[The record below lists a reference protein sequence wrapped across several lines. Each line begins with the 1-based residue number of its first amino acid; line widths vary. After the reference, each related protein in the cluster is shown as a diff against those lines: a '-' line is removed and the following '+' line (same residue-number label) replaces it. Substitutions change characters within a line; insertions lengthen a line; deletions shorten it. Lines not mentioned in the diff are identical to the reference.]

1 MALSDYFSG
10 TDLPN
15 SFLQQYINPSK
26 KEALSQ
32 PIDWSK
38 YPAFKGMDLS
48 KGIRDVDLTNPA
60 YTGGAYSYSQPVDQ
74 GFNVEGTLADTG
86 AVPKTDAPGSW
97 YEQLMKFQKES
108 YPLERQKMIDQYRLA
123 ADLGRQ
129 QMLESY
135 PILSQA
141 AWDATQRNLYAS
153 KNYRAFAEGLPSN
166 VQNIMTAKQAQMASA
181 ASSEAER
188 GRAIAAQQDAATN
201 FRGRYQG
208 KNISYA

>member
-1 MALSDYFSG
+1 MALSDYFSN

-15 SFLQQYINPSK
+15 NFLQQYINPSK
-26 KEALSQ
+26 KEEFQ

-38 YPAFKGMDLS
+38 YPSFKGMDLS

-60 YTGGAYSYSQPVDQ
+60 YTGGAYSYFEPGNQ
-74 GFNVEGTLADTG
+74 GSGTEGTLADTSPIPDTTKSKG
-86 AVPKTDAPGSW
+86 IFDEVMKYQQAV
-97 YEQLMKFQKES
+97 
-108 YPLERQKMIDQYRLA
+108 YPLERQKIIDQYQLA

-153 KNYRAFAEGLPSN
+153 KDYRAFAEGLPSN
-166 VQNIMTAKQAQMASA
+166 VQNIMASKQAQMTAAA
-181 ASSEAER
+181 ASESARAEAM
-188 GRAIAAQQDAATN
+188 AAQQNAATN

>member
-1 MALSDYFSG
+1 MALSDYFSN
-10 TDLPN
+10 TNFPN

-26 KEALSQ
+26 KEEFQ

-38 YPAFKGMDLS
+38 YPSFKGMDLS
-48 KGIRDVDLTNPA
+48 KGIRDVDLTNPV

-97 YEQLMKFQKES
+97 YEQYMKLQKES
-108 YPLERQKMIDQYRLA
+108 YPLERQKMIDQYQLA

-166 VQNIMTAKQAQMASA
+166 VQNIMTAKQAQIASA
-181 ASSEAER
+181 ASAEAER
-188 GRAIAAQQDAATN
+188 GRAMAAQKQAAVMGAEVGLQR
-201 FRGRYQG
+201 RGR
-208 KNISYA
+208 S

>member
-1 MALSDYFSG
+1 MALSDYFSN
-10 TDLPN
+10 TNFPN

-26 KEALSQ
+26 KEEFQ

-38 YPAFKGMDLS
+38 YPSFKGMDLS
-48 KGIRDVDLTNPA
+48 SGVRNIDLTNPL
-60 YTGGAYSYSQPVDQ
+60 YTGDAYSYFEPGNQ
-74 GFNVEGTLADTG
+74 GSSTEGTLADTG

-153 KNYRAFAEGLPSN
+153 KDYRAFAEGLPSN
-166 VQNIMTAKQAQMASA
+166 VQNIMASKQAQMATAA
-181 ASSEAER
+181 ASESARAEAMAAQKRAAVVGAEVGLQRR
-188 GRAIAAQQDAATN
+188 GR
-201 FRGRYQG
+201 G
-208 KNISYA
+208 